1 MTSRPPMPQPADFP
15 FRHRLRV
22 RWSEVDPQG
31 IVFNPN
37 YLVYADVG
45 LTEFWRAAGI
55 DYTDLLKTHGID
67 TFMVNCR
74 ADWFASAHFDEE
86 IAIGMRVERV
96 GRTSLG
102 FAFAVFG
109 PGGAALVSGA
119 LTYVFARP
127 GPPRTPE
134 AVPSELVTQLRTFEE
149 ALKAGQARAG

>member
-1 MTSRPPMPQPADFP
+1 MTTKPAPPDRDRFA

-37 YLVYADVG
+37 YLVYADVA

-55 DYTDLLKTHGID
+55 DYGEMLETRGID

-86 IAIGMRVERV
+86 IEIGMRVERV
-96 GRTSLG
+96 GRTSLV

-109 PGGAALVSGA
+109 PGGSALVSGA

-134 AVPSELVTQLRTFEE
+134 TIPAELVSQLQAFEDDLRKG
-149 ALKAGQARAG
+149 A